1 VPDDR
6 LVVFK
11 GSGSNGKTT
20 IVDAIREALGNDY
33 AVTMPDRVLLARQG
47 DHPTELMTLRGARL
61 GFMEELPELGHL
73 NAKRLKDLLGT
84 GEMTARYIAKD
95 TVSWKPT
102 HTPVVTTNYLP
113 RVDESD
119 DGTWRRLVLLDF
131 PYRYRRP
138 GVELLNPYDR
148 NGDPR
153 LRERLRAGRGGQHE
167 AILAWL
173 IDGAVQWYQFDRRMP
188 EDPPSVLQA
197 TAVWRKNSDVL
208 SRYADERLVFDP
220 QVQVVATEL
229 FEDFN
234 DWLQANGHRPWSD
247 QSFSARF
254 AQHGEAIANEV
265 AKKRSRRSP
274 TLRLSRRPR
283 GFRATG
289 ATPGSPVPPQ
299 FTAWVGIRFQTP
311 DDMDDADDQA

>member
-1 VPDDR
+1 
-6 LVVFK
+6 
-11 GSGSNGKTT
+11 
-20 IVDAIREALGNDY
+20 
-33 AVTMPDRVLLARQG
+33 
-47 DHPTELMTLRGARL
+47 
-61 GFMEELPELGHL
+61 
-73 NAKRLKDLLGT
+73 
-84 GEMTARYIAKD
+84 
-95 TVSWKPT
+95 
-102 HTPVVTTNYLP
+102 
-113 RVDESD
+113 
-119 DGTWRRLVLLDF
+119 
-131 PYRYRRP
+131 
-138 GVELLNPYDR
+138 
-148 NGDPR
+148 
-153 LRERLRAGRGGQHE
+153 
-167 AILAWL
+167 
-173 IDGAVQWYQFDRRMP
+173 MP